1 MISSIPNTEN
11 SNTLI
16 YDLGNS
22 FNLVDLFEE
31 FQDLP
36 YPMLLDSSMEGA
48 SSGRFSYLTADP
60 FLVMSSK
67 GKDIKLKSGSDV
79 ICMTGNPWDVLD
91 ELIKKYHIP
100 RISGLPPFQGGIL
113 GYWGYDL
120 VRHLESIPNK
130 AQNDIDVPEMYL
142 GFYDWVLSHD
152 ASSGRS
158 FLLSTGLPDTTQ
170 ISALNRSSQI
180 LDRISNAKVLGM
192 HNNGTLPSSQI
203 NLESNFTYEEYI
215 SAINK
220 IQKYLKAGD
229 SYQVN
234 LSQRLSSKYVGDTW
248 QLYLSLRETNPAPF
262 SAYLNFPEVKI
273 LSCSPEEFI
282 TLNDRSV
289 SIRPIKGTR
298 PAGSNHRD
306 NRKHEEDL
314 IASEKERAEN
324 LMIVDL
330 IRNDLGKVC
339 KIGSVNVP
347 SLFSIEKHP
356 SVIHLVS
363 TVEGELLET
372 ASPIDLMKA
381 CFPCGSVTG
390 APKLRSMEIIEELEP
405 VRRNIYCGCIGYI
418 SLNGDMGTSIA
429 IRTLCVTDGNL
440 YMQLGGAIVSDSDPY
455 EEYLETFQKG
465 AGIRRAFEK

>member
-1 MISSIPNTEN
+1 VVSMISSIPNTEN

-158 FLLSTGLPDTTQ
+158 FLLSTGLPDTTH

-192 HNNGTLPSSQI
+192 HNNGTPPSSQI

-248 QLYLSLRETNPAPF
+248 QLYLSLRETN
-262 SAYLNFPEVKI
+262 
-273 LSCSPEEFI
+273 
-282 TLNDRSV
+282 
-289 SIRPIKGTR
+289 
-298 PAGSNHRD
+298 
-306 NRKHEEDL
+306 
-314 IASEKERAEN
+314 
-324 LMIVDL
+324 
-330 IRNDLGKVC
+330 
-339 KIGSVNVP
+339 
-347 SLFSIEKHP
+347 
-356 SVIHLVS
+356 
-363 TVEGELLET
+363 
-372 ASPIDLMKA
+372 
-381 CFPCGSVTG
+381 
-390 APKLRSMEIIEELEP
+390 
-405 VRRNIYCGCIGYI
+405 
-418 SLNGDMGTSIA
+418 
-429 IRTLCVTDGNL
+429 
-440 YMQLGGAIVSDSDPY
+440 
-455 EEYLETFQKG
+455 
-465 AGIRRAFEK
+465 